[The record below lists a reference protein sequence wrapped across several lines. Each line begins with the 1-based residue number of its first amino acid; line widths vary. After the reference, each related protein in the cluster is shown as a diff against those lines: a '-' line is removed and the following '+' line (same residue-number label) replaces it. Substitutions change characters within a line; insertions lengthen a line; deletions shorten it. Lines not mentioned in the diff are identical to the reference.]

1 MPPVQSS
8 SALSIVRDPVYQQ
21 LHELLRGLVREG
33 EYKSGEKFPTE
44 REVGERYGVSRV
56 TANKALSSL
65 VSEGVLEFRKG
76 IGTFV
81 RDLGMDYDL
90 RTLMSFTRKAE
101 LSGKVPETE
110 VLKFVT
116 ISAAAVEGAVREALQ
131 TGAKEKL
138 HYVERLRLADG
149 VPLILERR
157 FIVARHCPG
166 LTAKMLAGSLYT
178 LFTLHYG
185 LTLTGSEQT
194 LRAANLSAEDS
205 RSMGVSSGDAVLW
218 VRATG
223 QCQHGPLWM
232 EDTLYRG
239 DLYEFHNSIGNGR
252 TQKPARATLI
262 QTPSAQLLSHP

>member
-1 MPPVQSS
+1 M
-8 SALSIVRDPVYQQ
+8 RDPVYQQ
-21 LHELLRGLVREG
+21 LHELLRGLVRDG
-33 EYKSGEKFPTE
+33 EYKSGGKFPTE

-101 LSGKVPETE
+101 ISGKVPETE
-110 VLKFVT
+110 VLKFVST
-116 ISAAAVEGAVREALQ
+116 HAAAVDASVREALQ
-131 TGAKEKL
+131 IGADEKL

-157 FIVARHCPG
+157 IIVARHCPG

-178 LFTLHYG
+178 LFTQHYG
-185 LTLTGSEQT
+185 LTLTGAEQT
-194 LRAANLSAEDS
+194 LRAANLSEEDAS
-205 RSMGVSSGDAVLW
+205 TMGVSSGDAVLW

-262 QTPSAQLLSHP
+262 QTPSPQLFHVPDFL